1 MKHLLELFDSTV
13 LNMAGL
19 RLLSAAFEL
28 TAVVLM
34 LHFNSIQKAIIIN
47 GSLALV
53 GPIIFIFTMS
63 LGLMGIAGDVS
74 FSKLAMIGLGVCLV
88 VIGVL
93 K

>member
-1 MKHLLELFDSTV
+1 MKHFFDLFDSTV

-19 RLLSAAFEL
+19 RLLSASFEL

-34 LHFNSIQKAIIIN
+34 LYFNSIHKAIIIN

-53 GPIIFIFTMS
+53 GPIIFVATMT
-63 LGLMGIAGDVS
+63 LGLVG
-74 FSKLAMIGLGVCLV
+74 LADDLSIGRLLLIGLGVGL
-88 VIGVL
+88 ILFAVL

>member
-1 MKHLLELFDSTV
+1 MKQFLETFDSTV

-19 RLLSAAFEL
+19 RLLSASFEI
-28 TAVVLM
+28 TAVILM
-34 LHFNSIQKAIIIN
+34 LYFNSIQKAIVIN

-63 LGLMGIAGDVS
+63 LGLMGIVEDIS
-74 FSKLAMIGLGVCLV
+74 FQKLIFITIGVAFILF
-88 VIGVL
+88 GVL

>member
-1 MKHLLELFDSTV
+1 MKQLFDLFDSTV

-19 RLLSAAFEL
+19 RLLSASFEL

-34 LHFNSIQKAIIIN
+34 LYFNSIQKAIVIN

-63 LGLMGIAGDVS
+63 LGLIGIAGDLS
-74 FSKLAMIGLGVCLV
+74 FGKLALIGAGVGLIL
-88 VIGVL
+88 IGVL

>member
-1 MKHLLELFDSTV
+1 MKHLLDLFDSTV

-19 RLLSAAFEL
+19 RLLSASFEL

-34 LHFNSIQKAIIIN
+34 LYFNSIQKAIIIN

-63 LGLMGIAGDVS
+63 LGLVGIAGDIS
-74 FSKLAMIGLGVCLV
+74 FSKLALIGLGVCLV